1 MTQPIRPQGNTAL
14 AFTIT
19 AIFMILL
26 AFLAYSYVTNMSSF
40 SQIQQNQQTG
50 QQSRTNQNQDLTSIT
65 CSLWHTMTTIPSVQP
80 SPSTVQQMTKLC
92 G

>member
-1 MTQPIRPQGNTAL
+1 MTQPIRSQGNVPL
-14 AFTIT
+14 IFVIT

-26 AFLAYSYVTNMSSF
+26 AFLALSYVTNADNF
-40 SQIQQNQQTG
+40 TKIKQNQQTG

-65 CSLWHTMTTIPSVQP
+65 CSMWRTMTTIPNVSP
-80 SPSTVQQMTKLC
+80 SPSTVQQMTQLC